1 MEINYLKKNIL
12 DKKYGR
18 RSFLIGTSQ
27 LILVGLLIRQI
38 RQIQLNESE
47 KYKLLAEE
55 NRIDIE
61 ILPPLRGV
69 IFDKD
74 GKILAKNKE
83 NYRIKIFRDKN
94 INLPNVMENLSKL
107 IKIRDERK
115 IEIIKELE
123 KRRSN
128 SSIIIVEN
136 LSWIEFKQVL
146 VNLPSLPGIIPE
158 VDLKRFYTQKDLL
171 AHLLGYVGVIS
182 PKDLKRFSNDD
193 PILQIQDFKIGKVG
207 IEKGLDSYLRGKV
220 GLSKFEVNASGKIV
234 RKLAEEPSSTGKDIH
249 LTIDTNLQKFT
260 MLRIKEYSASAV
272 VIDLSNGGIIS
283 MASNPSY
290 DPNKFIEGISKKDWD
305 MLLQSKNQPLANKA
319 ISGNY
324 PPGSTFKMIVAI
336 AALEE
341 NLINPED
348 LFECNG
354 FYELEE
360 RKFHCWKYSG
370 HGSTNL
376 LKGIEESC
384 DVYFYNLAE
393 RVGID
398 RIVKTAKKFG
408 IGITPNL
415 PLSGI
420 SKGLIPSKSW
430 KKINKNQLWF
440 TGDTLNSGI
449 GQGFMLSTP
458 IQIAIM
464 TARIATGLE
473 IKPSLIK
480 AIDGKPTKYN
490 NYKLLGIKKS
500 TLEIIRQAMFGV
512 VNNKKGT
519 AFNSRLINENKIF
532 AGKTG
537 TSQIRQ
543 ISEEERSK
551 GIIKNEDLPRNQR
564 DHALFTGYAPFT
576 NPKFSVSIVVEHGGG
591 GGKVAAPI
599 ARDILLYA
607 LNGALPSLQE
617 YPAEERNNMNSII
630 KNIKREMLS
639 IL

>member
-12 DKKYGR
+12 DKKFGR

-47 KYKLLAEE
+47 KYRLLAEE

-69 IFDKD
+69 IFDKK
-74 GKILAKNKE
+74 GTILAKNKE
-83 NYRIKIFRDKN
+83 NYRIKILRDKN

-107 IKIRDERK
+107 INISEERK
-115 IEIIKELE
+115 IEIIKKLE
-123 KRRSN
+123 KKRSN
-128 SSIIIVEN
+128 SSIIIAEN

-146 VNLPSLPGIIPE
+146 VNLPSLPGIVPE
-158 VDLKRFYTQKDLL
+158 VDLKRFYTKKELL

-182 PKDLKRFSNDD
+182 RKDLKRISTDD

-207 IEKGLDSYLRGKV
+207 IEKGLDMYLRGQV
-220 GLSKFEVNASGKIV
+220 GLSKFEVNASGKII
-234 RKLAEEPSSTGKDIH
+234 RKLAEEPSSSGKDIH
-249 LTIDTNLQKFT
+249 LTIDSNLQKFS

-272 VIDLSNGGIIS
+272 VIDLSNGGIIC
-283 MASNPSY
+283 MVSNPSY
-290 DPNKFIEGISKKDWD
+290 DPNKFVEGISQEDWD
-305 MLLQSKNQPLANKA
+305 ILLQSKNQPLANKA

-336 AALEE
+336 AALED

-354 FYELEE
+354 FYELEQ

-370 HGSTNL
+370 HASTDL

-393 RVGID
+393 RIGIE
-398 RIVKTAKKFG
+398 RIAKTARKFG

-420 SKGLIPSKSW
+420 SKGLLPSKSW
-430 KKINKNQLWF
+430 KKNTKNQSWF

-449 GQGFMLSTP
+449 GQGYLLSTP

-480 AIDGKPTKYN
+480 AIDGKPVKYDKH
-490 NYKLLGIKKS
+490 KLLDIKKS
-500 TLEIIRQAMFGV
+500 TLDIIRQAMFGV
-512 VNNKKGT
+512 VNNKTGT
-519 AFNSRLINENKIF
+519 AFNSRLINETKIF

-543 ISEEERSK
+543 ISEQERNK
-551 GIIKNEDLPRNQR
+551 GIIKNQDLPRNQR

-599 ARDILLYA
+599 ARDILIYA

-617 YPAEERNNMNSII
+617 YPAEERNKMNSII
-630 KNIKREMLS
+630 NNIKREMIS
-639 IL
+639 I

>member
-12 DKKYGR
+12 DKKFGR

-47 KYKLLAEE
+47 KYRLLAEE

-69 IFDKD
+69 IFDKK
-74 GKILAKNKE
+74 GTILAKNKE
-83 NYRIKIFRDKN
+83 NYRIKILRDKN

-107 IKIRDERK
+107 INISEERK
-115 IEIIKELE
+115 IEIIKKLE
-123 KRRSN
+123 KKRSN
-128 SSIIIVEN
+128 SSIIIAEN

-146 VNLPSLPGIIPE
+146 VNLPSLPGIVPE
-158 VDLKRFYTQKDLL
+158 VDLKRFYTKKELL

-182 PKDLKRFSNDD
+182 PKDLKGFSTDD

-207 IEKGLDSYLRGKV
+207 IEKGLDKYLRGQV
-220 GLSKFEVNASGKIV
+220 GLGKFEVNASGKII
-234 RKLAEEPSSTGKDIH
+234 RKLAEEPSSSGKDIH
-249 LTIDTNLQKFT
+249 LTIDSNLQKFS

-272 VIDLSNGGIIS
+272 VIDLSNGGIIC

-290 DPNKFIEGISKKDWD
+290 DPNKFVEGISQKDWD
-305 MLLQSKNQPLANKA
+305 ILLQSKNQPLANKA

-341 NLINPED
+341 NLINSED

-393 RVGID
+393 RVGIE
-398 RIVKTAKKFG
+398 RIAKTARKFG
-408 IGITPNL
+408 IGIKPNL

-430 KKINKNQLWF
+430 KKSNKNQSWF

-449 GQGFMLSTP
+449 GQGYLLSTP

-480 AIDGKPTKYN
+480 AIDGKPVKYDKH
-490 NYKLLGIKKS
+490 KLLDIKKS
-500 TLEIIRQAMFGV
+500 TLDIIRQAMFGV
-512 VNNKKGT
+512 VNNKTGT
-519 AFNSRLINENKIF
+519 AFNSRLINETKIF

-543 ISEEERSK
+543 ISEQERNK
-551 GIIKNEDLPRNQR
+551 GIIKNQDLPRNQR

-617 YPAEERNNMNSII
+617 YPAEERNKMNSII
-630 KNIKREMLS
+630 NNIKREMIS
-639 IL
+639 I

>member
-12 DKKYGR
+12 DKKFGR

-47 KYKLLAEE
+47 KYRLLAEE

-69 IFDKD
+69 IFDKK
-74 GKILAKNKE
+74 GTILAKNKE
-83 NYRIKIFRDKN
+83 NYRIKILRDKN

-107 IKIRDERK
+107 INISEERK
-115 IEIIKELE
+115 IEIIKKLE
-123 KRRSN
+123 KKRSN
-128 SSIIIVEN
+128 SSIIIAEN

-146 VNLPSLPGIIPE
+146 VNLPSLPGIVPE
-158 VDLKRFYTQKDLL
+158 VDLKRFYTKKELL

-182 PKDLKRFSNDD
+182 RKDLKRISTDD

-207 IEKGLDSYLRGKV
+207 IEKGLDKYLRGQV
-220 GLSKFEVNASGKIV
+220 GLGKFEVNASGKII
-234 RKLAEEPSSTGKDIH
+234 RKLAEEPSSSGKDIH
-249 LTIDTNLQKFT
+249 LTIDSNLQKFS

-272 VIDLSNGGIIS
+272 VIDLSNGGIIC

-290 DPNKFIEGISKKDWD
+290 DPNKFVEGISQKDWD
-305 MLLQSKNQPLANKA
+305 ILLQSKNQPLANKA

-336 AALEE
+336 AALED

-354 FYELEE
+354 FYELEQ

-370 HGSTNL
+370 HGSTGL

-393 RVGID
+393 RIGIE
-398 RIVKTAKKFG
+398 RIAKTARKFG

-430 KKINKNQLWF
+430 KKNNKNQSWF

-449 GQGFMLSTP
+449 GQGYILSTP

-480 AIDGKPTKYN
+480 AIDGKPVKYDKH
-490 NYKLLGIKKS
+490 KLLDIKKS
-500 TLEIIRQAMFGV
+500 TLDIIRQAMFGV
-512 VNNKKGT
+512 VNNKTGT
-519 AFNSRLINENKIF
+519 AFNSRLINETKIF

-543 ISEEERSK
+543 ISEQERNK
-551 GIIKNEDLPRNQR
+551 GIIKNQDLPRNQR

-617 YPAEERNNMNSII
+617 YPAEERNKMNSII
-630 KNIKREMLS
+630 NNIKREMIS
-639 IL
+639 I

>member
-12 DKKYGR
+12 DKKFGR

-47 KYKLLAEE
+47 KYRLLAEE

-69 IFDKD
+69 IFDKK
-74 GKILAKNKE
+74 GTILAKNKE
-83 NYRIKIFRDKN
+83 NYRIKILRDKN

-107 IKIRDERK
+107 INISEERK
-115 IEIIKELE
+115 IEIIKKLE
-123 KRRSN
+123 KKRSN
-128 SSIIIVEN
+128 SSIIIAEN

-146 VNLPSLPGIIPE
+146 VNLPSLPGIVPE
-158 VDLKRFYTQKDLL
+158 VDLKRFYTKKELL

-182 PKDLKRFSNDD
+182 RKDLKRISTDD

-207 IEKGLDSYLRGKV
+207 IEKGLDKYLRGQV
-220 GLSKFEVNASGKIV
+220 GLGKFEVNASGKII
-234 RKLAEEPSSTGKDIH
+234 RKLAEEPSSSGKDIH
-249 LTIDTNLQKFT
+249 LTIDSNLQKFS

-272 VIDLSNGGIIS
+272 VIDLSNGGIIC

-290 DPNKFIEGISKKDWD
+290 DPNKFVEGISQEDWD
-305 MLLQSKNQPLANKA
+305 ILLQSKNQPLANKA

-336 AALEE
+336 AALED

-354 FYELEE
+354 FYELEQ

-370 HGSTNL
+370 HGSTDL

-393 RVGID
+393 RIGIE
-398 RIVKTAKKFG
+398 RIAKTARKFG

-430 KKINKNQLWF
+430 KKNNKNQSWF

-449 GQGFMLSTP
+449 GQGYLLSTP

-480 AIDGKPTKYN
+480 AIDGKPVKYDKH
-490 NYKLLGIKKS
+490 KLLDIKKS
-500 TLEIIRQAMFGV
+500 TLDIIRQAMFGV
-512 VNNKKGT
+512 VNNKTGT
-519 AFNSRLINENKIF
+519 AFNSRLINETKIF

-543 ISEEERSK
+543 ISEQERNK
-551 GIIKNEDLPRNQR
+551 GIIKNQDLPRNQR

-617 YPAEERNNMNSII
+617 YPAEERNKMNSII
-630 KNIKREMLS
+630 NNIKREMIS
-639 IL
+639 I

>member
-12 DKKYGR
+12 DKKFGR

-47 KYKLLAEE
+47 KYRLLAEE

-69 IFDKD
+69 IFDKK
-74 GKILAKNKE
+74 GTILAKNKE
-83 NYRIKIFRDKN
+83 NYRIKILRDKN

-107 IKIRDERK
+107 INISQERK
-115 IEIIKELE
+115 IEIIKKLE
-123 KRRSN
+123 KKRSN
-128 SSIIIVEN
+128 SSIIIAEN
-136 LSWIEFKQVL
+136 LSWIEFKHVL
-146 VNLPSLPGIIPE
+146 VNLPSLPGIVPE
-158 VDLKRFYTQKDLL
+158 VDLKRFYTKKELL

-182 PKDLKRFSNDD
+182 RKDLKRISTDD

-207 IEKGLDSYLRGKV
+207 IEKGLDMYLRGQV
-220 GLSKFEVNASGKIV
+220 GLSKFEVNASGKII
-234 RKLAEEPSSTGKDIH
+234 RKLAEEPSSSGKDIH
-249 LTIDTNLQKFT
+249 LTIDSNLQKFS

-272 VIDLSNGGIIS
+272 VIDLSNGGIIC
-283 MASNPSY
+283 MVSNPSY
-290 DPNKFIEGISKKDWD
+290 DPNKFVEGISQEDWD
-305 MLLQSKNQPLANKA
+305 ILLQSKNQPLANKA

-336 AALEE
+336 AALED

-354 FYELEE
+354 FYELEQ

-370 HGSTNL
+370 HASTDL

-393 RVGID
+393 RIGIE
-398 RIVKTAKKFG
+398 RIAKTARKFG

-420 SKGLIPSKSW
+420 SKGLLPSKSW
-430 KKINKNQLWF
+430 KKNTKNQSWF

-449 GQGFMLSTP
+449 GQGYILSTP

-480 AIDGKPTKYN
+480 AIDGKPVKYDKH
-490 NYKLLGIKKS
+490 KLLDIKKS
-500 TLEIIRQAMFGV
+500 TLDIIRQAMFGV
-512 VNNKKGT
+512 VNNKTGT
-519 AFNSRLINENKIF
+519 AFNSRLINETKIF

-543 ISEEERSK
+543 ISEQERNK
-551 GIIKNEDLPRNQR
+551 GIIKNQDLPRNQR

-617 YPAEERNNMNSII
+617 YPAEERNKMNSII
-630 KNIKREMLS
+630 NNIKREMIS
-639 IL
+639 I

>member
-12 DKKYGR
+12 DKKFGR

-47 KYKLLAEE
+47 KYRLLAEE

-69 IFDKD
+69 IFDKK
-74 GKILAKNKE
+74 GTILAKNKE
-83 NYRIKIFRDKN
+83 NYRIKILRDKN

-107 IKIRDERK
+107 INISEERK
-115 IEIIKELE
+115 IEIIKKLE
-123 KRRSN
+123 KKRSN
-128 SSIIIVEN
+128 SSIIIAEN
-136 LSWIEFKQVL
+136 LSWIEFKHVL
-146 VNLPSLPGIIPE
+146 VNLPSLPGIVPE
-158 VDLKRFYTQKDLL
+158 VDLKRFYTKKELL

-182 PKDLKRFSNDD
+182 PKDLKRFSTDD

-207 IEKGLDSYLRGKV
+207 IEKGLDKYLRGQV
-220 GLSKFEVNASGKIV
+220 GLGKFEVNASGKII
-234 RKLAEEPSSTGKDIH
+234 RKLAEEPSSSGKDIH
-249 LTIDTNLQKFT
+249 LTIDSNLQKFS

-272 VIDLSNGGIIS
+272 VIDLSNGGIIC

-290 DPNKFIEGISKKDWD
+290 DPNKFVEGISQEDWD
-305 MLLQSKNQPLANKA
+305 ILLQSKNQPLANKA

-336 AALEE
+336 AALED

-354 FYELEE
+354 FYELEQ

-370 HGSTNL
+370 HGSTDL

-393 RVGID
+393 RIGIE
-398 RIVKTAKKFG
+398 RIAKTARKFG

-430 KKINKNQLWF
+430 KKNNKNQSWF

-449 GQGFMLSTP
+449 GQGYILSTP

-480 AIDGKPTKYN
+480 AIDGKPVKYDKH
-490 NYKLLGIKKS
+490 KLLDIKKS
-500 TLEIIRQAMFGV
+500 TLDIIRQAMFGV
-512 VNNKKGT
+512 VNNKTGT
-519 AFNSRLINENKIF
+519 AFNSRLINETKIF

-543 ISEEERSK
+543 ISEQERNK
-551 GIIKNEDLPRNQR
+551 GIIKNQDLPRNQR

-617 YPAEERNNMNSII
+617 YPAEERNKMNSII
-630 KNIKREMLS
+630 NNIKREMIS
-639 IL
+639 I

>member
-12 DKKYGR
+12 DKKFGR
-18 RSFLIGTSQ
+18 RSFLIGSSQ
-27 LILVGLLIRQI
+27 LILVGFLIRQI

-47 KYKLLAEE
+47 KYRLLAEE

-69 IFDKD
+69 IFDKK
-74 GKILAKNKE
+74 GTILAKNKE
-83 NYRIKIFRDKN
+83 NYRIKILRDKN

-107 IKIRDERK
+107 INISEERK
-115 IEIIKELE
+115 IEIIKKLE
-123 KRRSN
+123 KKRSN
-128 SSIIIVEN
+128 SSIIIAEN

-146 VNLPSLPGIIPE
+146 VNLPSLPGIVPE
-158 VDLKRFYTQKDLL
+158 VDLKRFYTKKELL

-182 PKDLKRFSNDD
+182 RKDLKRISTDD

-207 IEKGLDSYLRGKV
+207 IEKGLDKYLRGQV
-220 GLSKFEVNASGKIV
+220 GLGKFEVNASGKII
-234 RKLAEEPSSTGKDIH
+234 RKLAEEPSSSGKDIH
-249 LTIDTNLQKFT
+249 LTIDSNLQKFS

-272 VIDLSNGGIIS
+272 VIDLSNGGIIC
-283 MASNPSY
+283 MVSNPSY
-290 DPNKFIEGISKKDWD
+290 DPNKFVEGISQEDWD
-305 MLLQSKNQPLANKA
+305 ILLQSKNQPLANKA

-336 AALEE
+336 AALED

-354 FYELEE
+354 FYELEQ

-370 HGSTNL
+370 HASTDL

-393 RVGID
+393 RIGIE
-398 RIVKTAKKFG
+398 RIAKTARKFG

-420 SKGLIPSKSW
+420 SKGLLPSKSW
-430 KKINKNQLWF
+430 KKNTKNQSWF

-449 GQGFMLSTP
+449 GQGYLLSTP

-473 IKPSLIK
+473 IKPSLLK
-480 AIDGKPTKYN
+480 AIDGKPVKYDKH
-490 NYKLLGIKKS
+490 KLLDIKKS
-500 TLEIIRQAMFGV
+500 TLDIIRQAMFGV
-512 VNNKKGT
+512 VNNKTGT
-519 AFNSRLINENKIF
+519 AFNSRLINETKIF

-543 ISEEERSK
+543 ISEQERKK
-551 GIIKNEDLPRNQR
+551 GIIKNQDLPRNQR

-576 NPKFSVSIVVEHGGG
+576 NPKFSVSIVVEHGGS

-617 YPAEERNNMNSII
+617 YPAEERNKMNSII
-630 KNIKREMLS
+630 NNIKREMIS
-639 IL
+639 I

>member
-12 DKKYGR
+12 DKKFGR

-47 KYKLLAEE
+47 KYRLLAEE

-69 IFDKD
+69 IFDKK
-74 GKILAKNKE
+74 GTILAKNKE
-83 NYRIKIFRDKN
+83 NYRIKILRDKN

-107 IKIRDERK
+107 INISEERK
-115 IEIIKELE
+115 IEIIKKLE
-123 KRRSN
+123 KKRSN
-128 SSIIIVEN
+128 SSIIIAEN

-146 VNLPSLPGIIPE
+146 VNLPSLPGIVPE
-158 VDLKRFYTQKDLL
+158 VDLKRFYTKKELL

-182 PKDLKRFSNDD
+182 RKDLKRISTDD

-207 IEKGLDSYLRGKV
+207 IEKGLDKYLRGQV
-220 GLSKFEVNASGKIV
+220 GLGKFEVNASGKII
-234 RKLAEEPSSTGKDIH
+234 RKLAEEPSSSGKDIH
-249 LTIDTNLQKFT
+249 LTIDSNLQKFS

-272 VIDLSNGGIIS
+272 VIDLSNGGIIC

-290 DPNKFIEGISKKDWD
+290 DPNKFVEGISQEDWD
-305 MLLQSKNQPLANKA
+305 ILLQSKNQPLANKA

-336 AALEE
+336 AALED

-354 FYELEE
+354 FYESEQ
-360 RKFHCWKYSG
+360 RKFHCWKYFG
-370 HGSTNL
+370 HGSTDL

-393 RVGID
+393 RIGIE
-398 RIVKTAKKFG
+398 RIAKTARKFG

-420 SKGLIPSKSW
+420 SKGLLPSKSW
-430 KKINKNQLWF
+430 KKNTQNESWY

-449 GQGFMLSTP
+449 GQGYLLSTP

-473 IKPSLIK
+473 IKPSLLK
-480 AIDGKPTKYN
+480 AIDGKPVKYDKH
-490 NYKLLGIKKS
+490 KLLDIKKS
-500 TLEIIRQAMFGV
+500 TLDIIRQAMFGV
-512 VNNKKGT
+512 VNNKTGT
-519 AFNSRLINENKIF
+519 AFNSRLINETKIF

-543 ISEEERSK
+543 ISEQERNK
-551 GIIKNEDLPRNQR
+551 GIIKNQDLPRNQR

-617 YPAEERNNMNSII
+617 YPAEERNKMNSII
-630 KNIKREMLS
+630 NNIKREMIS
-639 IL
+639 I

>member
-12 DKKYGR
+12 DKKFGR

-47 KYKLLAEE
+47 KYRLLAEE

-69 IFDKD
+69 IFDKK
-74 GKILAKNKE
+74 GTILAKNKE
-83 NYRIKIFRDKN
+83 NYRIKILRDKN

-107 IKIRDERK
+107 INISEERK
-115 IEIIKELE
+115 IEIIKKLE
-123 KRRSN
+123 KKRSN
-128 SSIIIVEN
+128 SSIIIAEN
-136 LSWIEFKQVL
+136 LSWIEFKHVL
-146 VNLPSLPGIIPE
+146 VNLPSLPGIVPE
-158 VDLKRFYTQKDLL
+158 VDLKRFYTKKELL

-182 PKDLKRFSNDD
+182 RKDLKRISTDD

-207 IEKGLDSYLRGKV
+207 IEKGLDKYLRGQV
-220 GLSKFEVNASGKIV
+220 GLGKFEVNASGKII
-234 RKLAEEPSSTGKDIH
+234 RKLAEEPSSSGKDIH
-249 LTIDTNLQKFT
+249 LTIDSNLQKFS

-272 VIDLSNGGIIS
+272 VIDLSNGGIIC

-290 DPNKFIEGISKKDWD
+290 DPNKFVEGISQKDWD
-305 MLLQSKNQPLANKA
+305 ILLQSKNQPLANKA

-336 AALEE
+336 AALED

-354 FYELEE
+354 FYELEQ

-370 HGSTNL
+370 HGSTDL

-393 RVGID
+393 RIGIE
-398 RIVKTAKKFG
+398 RIAKTARKFG

-420 SKGLIPSKSW
+420 SKGLLPSKSW
-430 KKINKNQLWF
+430 KKNTKNQSWF

-449 GQGFMLSTP
+449 GQGYILSTP

-480 AIDGKPTKYN
+480 AIDGKPVKYDKH
-490 NYKLLGIKKS
+490 KLLDIKKS
-500 TLEIIRQAMFGV
+500 TLDIIRQAMFGV
-512 VNNKKGT
+512 VNNKTGT
-519 AFNSRLINENKIF
+519 AFNSRLINETKIF

-543 ISEEERSK
+543 ISEQERNK
-551 GIIKNEDLPRNQR
+551 GIIKNQDLPRNQR

-617 YPAEERNNMNSII
+617 YPAEERNKMNSII
-630 KNIKREMLS
+630 NNIKREMIS
-639 IL
+639 I

>member
-12 DKKYGR
+12 DKKFGR

-47 KYKLLAEE
+47 KYRLLAEE

-69 IFDKD
+69 IFDKK
-74 GKILAKNKE
+74 GTILAKNKE
-83 NYRIKIFRDKN
+83 NYRIKILRDKN

-107 IKIRDERK
+107 INISEERK
-115 IEIIKELE
+115 IEIIKKLE
-123 KRRSN
+123 KKRSN
-128 SSIIIVEN
+128 SSIIIAEN

-146 VNLPSLPGIIPE
+146 VNLPSLPGIVPE
-158 VDLKRFYTQKDLL
+158 VDLKRFYTKKELL

-182 PKDLKRFSNDD
+182 RKDLKRISTDD

-207 IEKGLDSYLRGKV
+207 IEKGLDKYLRGQV
-220 GLSKFEVNASGKIV
+220 GLGKFEVNASGKII
-234 RKLAEEPSSTGKDIH
+234 RKLAEEPSSSGKDIH
-249 LTIDTNLQKFT
+249 LTIDSNLQKFS

-272 VIDLSNGGIIS
+272 VIDLSNGGIIC

-290 DPNKFIEGISKKDWD
+290 DPNKFVEGISQEDWD
-305 MLLQSKNQPLANKA
+305 ILLQSKNQPLANKA

-336 AALEE
+336 AALED

-354 FYELEE
+354 FYELEQ

-370 HGSTNL
+370 HASTDL

-393 RVGID
+393 RIGIE
-398 RIVKTAKKFG
+398 RIAKTARKFG

-420 SKGLIPSKSW
+420 SKGLLPSKSW
-430 KKINKNQLWF
+430 KKNTKNQSWF

-449 GQGFMLSTP
+449 GQGYLLSTP

-480 AIDGKPTKYN
+480 AIDGKPVKYDKH
-490 NYKLLGIKKS
+490 KLLDIKKS
-500 TLEIIRQAMFGV
+500 TLDIIRQAMFGV
-512 VNNKKGT
+512 VNNKTGT
-519 AFNSRLINENKIF
+519 AFNSRLINETKIF

-543 ISEEERSK
+543 ISEQERKK
-551 GIIKNEDLPRNQR
+551 GIIKNQDLPRNQR

-617 YPAEERNNMNSII
+617 YPAEERNKMNSII
-630 KNIKREMLS
+630 NNIKREMIS
-639 IL
+639 I

>member
-12 DKKYGR
+12 DKKFGR

-47 KYKLLAEE
+47 KYRLLAEE

-69 IFDKD
+69 IFDKK
-74 GKILAKNKE
+74 GTILAKNKE
-83 NYRIKIFRDKN
+83 NYRIKILRDKN

-107 IKIRDERK
+107 INISQERK
-115 IEIIKELE
+115 IEIIKKLE
-123 KRRSN
+123 KKRSN
-128 SSIIIVEN
+128 SSIIIAEN
-136 LSWIEFKQVL
+136 LSWIEFKHVL
-146 VNLPSLPGIIPE
+146 VNLPSLPGIVPE
-158 VDLKRFYTQKDLL
+158 VDLKRFYTKKELL

-182 PKDLKRFSNDD
+182 RKDLKRISTDD

-207 IEKGLDSYLRGKV
+207 IEKGLDMYLRGQV
-220 GLSKFEVNASGKIV
+220 GLGKFEVNASGKII
-234 RKLAEEPSSTGKDIH
+234 RKLAEEPSSSGKDIH
-249 LTIDTNLQKFT
+249 LTIDSNLQKFS
-260 MLRIKEYSASAV
+260 MLRIKDYSASAV
-272 VIDLSNGGIIS
+272 VIDLSNGGIIC

-290 DPNKFIEGISKKDWD
+290 DPNKFVEGISQKDWD
-305 MLLQSKNQPLANKA
+305 ILLESKNQPLANKA

-336 AALEE
+336 AALED

-354 FYELEE
+354 FYELEQ

-370 HGSTNL
+370 HGSTSL

-393 RVGID
+393 RVGIE
-398 RIVKTAKKFG
+398 RIAKTARKFG
-408 IGITPNL
+408 LGITPNL

-430 KKINKNQLWF
+430 KKNNKNQSWF

-449 GQGFMLSTP
+449 GQGYILSTP

-480 AIDGKPTKYN
+480 AIDGKPVKYDKH
-490 NYKLLGIKKS
+490 KLLDIKKS
-500 TLEIIRQAMFGV
+500 TLDIIRQAMFGV
-512 VNNKKGT
+512 VNNKTGT
-519 AFNSRLINENKIF
+519 AFNSRLINETKIF

-543 ISEEERSK
+543 ISEQERNK
-551 GIIKNEDLPRNQR
+551 GIIKNQDLPRNQR

-617 YPAEERNNMNSII
+617 YPAEERNKMNSII
-630 KNIKREMLS
+630 NNIKREMIS
-639 IL
+639 I

>member
-12 DKKYGR
+12 DKKFGR

-47 KYKLLAEE
+47 KYRLLAEE

-69 IFDKD
+69 IFDKK
-74 GKILAKNKE
+74 GTILAKNKE
-83 NYRIKIFRDKN
+83 NYRIKILRDKN
-94 INLPNVMENLSKL
+94 TSLPNVMENLSKL
-107 IKIRDERK
+107 INISEERK
-115 IEIIKELE
+115 IEIIKKLE
-123 KRRSN
+123 KKRSN
-128 SSIIIVEN
+128 SSIIIAEN

-146 VNLPSLPGIIPE
+146 VNLPSLPGIVPE
-158 VDLKRFYTQKDLL
+158 VDLKRFYTKKELL

-182 PKDLKRFSNDD
+182 RKDLKRISTDD

-207 IEKGLDSYLRGKV
+207 IEKGLDKYLRGQV
-220 GLSKFEVNASGKIV
+220 GLGKFEVNASGKII
-234 RKLAEEPSSTGKDIH
+234 RKLAEEPSSSGKDIH
-249 LTIDTNLQKFT
+249 LTIDSNLQKFS

-272 VIDLSNGGIIS
+272 VIDLSNGGIIC

-290 DPNKFIEGISKKDWD
+290 DPNKFVEGISQEDWD
-305 MLLQSKNQPLANKA
+305 ILLQSKNQPLANKA

-336 AALEE
+336 AALED
-341 NLINPED
+341 NLIDPED

-354 FYELEE
+354 FYELEQ

-370 HGSTNL
+370 HGSTDL

-393 RVGID
+393 RIGIE
-398 RIVKTAKKFG
+398 RIAKTARKFG

-420 SKGLIPSKSW
+420 SKGLLPSKSW
-430 KKINKNQLWF
+430 KKNTKNQSWF

-449 GQGFMLSTP
+449 GQGYLLSTP

-480 AIDGKPTKYN
+480 AIDGKPVKYDKH
-490 NYKLLGIKKS
+490 KLLDIKKS
-500 TLEIIRQAMFGV
+500 TLDIIRQAMFGV
-512 VNNKKGT
+512 VNNKTGT
-519 AFNSRLINENKIF
+519 AFNSRLINETKIF

-543 ISEEERSK
+543 ISEQERNK
-551 GIIKNEDLPRNQR
+551 GIIKNQDLPRNQR

-617 YPAEERNNMNSII
+617 YPAEERNKMNSII
-630 KNIKREMLS
+630 NNIKREMIS
-639 IL
+639 I

>member
-12 DKKYGR
+12 DKKFGR

-47 KYKLLAEE
+47 KYRLLAEE

-69 IFDKD
+69 IFDKK
-74 GKILAKNKE
+74 GTILAKNKE
-83 NYRIKIFRDKN
+83 NYRIKILRDKN

-107 IKIRDERK
+107 INISEERK
-115 IEIIKELE
+115 IEIIKKLE
-123 KRRSN
+123 KKRSN

-136 LSWIEFKQVL
+136 LSWIEFKHVL
-146 VNLPSLPGIIPE
+146 VNLPSLPGIVPE
-158 VDLKRFYTQKDLL
+158 VDLKRFYTKKELL
-171 AHLLGYVGVIS
+171 AHLIGYVGVIS
-182 PKDLKRFSNDD
+182 RKDLKRISTDD

-207 IEKGLDSYLRGKV
+207 IEKGLDKYLRGQV
-220 GLSKFEVNASGKIV
+220 GLGKFEVNASGKII
-234 RKLAEEPSSTGKDIH
+234 RKLAEEPSSSGKDIH
-249 LTIDTNLQKFT
+249 LTIDSNLQKFS

-272 VIDLSNGGIIS
+272 VIDLSNGGIIC

-290 DPNKFIEGISKKDWD
+290 DPNKFVEGISQEDWD
-305 MLLQSKNQPLANKA
+305 ILLQSKNQPLANKA

-336 AALEE
+336 AALED

-354 FYELEE
+354 FYELEQ

-370 HGSTNL
+370 HGSTDL

-393 RVGID
+393 RIGIE
-398 RIVKTAKKFG
+398 RIAKTARKFG

-420 SKGLIPSKSW
+420 SKGLLPSKSW
-430 KKINKNQLWF
+430 KKNTKNQSWF

-449 GQGFMLSTP
+449 GQGYLLSTP

-473 IKPSLIK
+473 IKPSLLK
-480 AIDGKPTKYN
+480 AIDGKPVKYDKH
-490 NYKLLGIKKS
+490 KLLDIKKS
-500 TLEIIRQAMFGV
+500 TLDIIRQAMFGV
-512 VNNKKGT
+512 VNNKTGT
-519 AFNSRLINENKIF
+519 AFNSRLINETKIF

-543 ISEEERSK
+543 ISEQERNK
-551 GIIKNEDLPRNQR
+551 GIIKNQDLPRNQR

-617 YPAEERNNMNSII
+617 YPAEERNKMNSII
-630 KNIKREMLS
+630 NNIKREMIS
-639 IL
+639 I

>member
-47 KYKLLAEE
+47 KYRLLAEE

-69 IFDKD
+69 IFDKK
-74 GKILAKNKE
+74 GTILAKNKE
-83 NYRIKIFRDKN
+83 NYRIKILRDKN

-107 IKIRDERK
+107 INISEERK
-115 IEIIKELE
+115 IEIIKKLE
-123 KRRSN
+123 KKRSN
-128 SSIIIVEN
+128 SSIIIAEN

-146 VNLPSLPGIIPE
+146 VNLPSLPGIVPE
-158 VDLKRFYTQKDLL
+158 VDLKRFYTKKELL

-182 PKDLKRFSNDD
+182 PKDLKGFSTDD

-207 IEKGLDSYLRGKV
+207 IEKGLDKYLRGQV
-220 GLSKFEVNASGKIV
+220 GLGKFEVNASGKII
-234 RKLAEEPSSTGKDIH
+234 RKLAEEPSSSGKDIH
-249 LTIDTNLQKFT
+249 LTIDSNLQKFS

-272 VIDLSNGGIIS
+272 VIDLSNGGIIC

-290 DPNKFIEGISKKDWD
+290 DPNKFVEGISQKDWD
-305 MLLQSKNQPLANKA
+305 ILIQSKNQPLANKA

-336 AALEE
+336 AALED

-354 FYELEE
+354 FYELEQ

-370 HGSTNL
+370 HGSTSL

-393 RVGID
+393 RIGIE
-398 RIVKTAKKFG
+398 RIVKTARKFG

-420 SKGLIPSKSW
+420 SKGLLPSKSW
-430 KKINKNQLWF
+430 KKNTKNQSWF

-449 GQGFMLSTP
+449 GQGYILSTP

-473 IKPSLIK
+473 IKPSLLK
-480 AIDGKPTKYN
+480 AIDGKPVKYDKH
-490 NYKLLGIKKS
+490 KLLDIKKS
-500 TLEIIRQAMFGV
+500 TLDIIRQAMFGV
-512 VNNKKGT
+512 VNNKTGT
-519 AFNSRLINENKIF
+519 AFNSRLINETKIF

-543 ISEEERSK
+543 ISEQERNK
-551 GIIKNEDLPRNQR
+551 GIIKNQDLPRNQR

-617 YPAEERNNMNSII
+617 YPAEERNKMNSII
-630 KNIKREMLS
+630 NNIKREMIS
-639 IL
+639 I

>member
-1 MEINYLKKNIL
+1 M
-12 DKKYGR
+12 
-18 RSFLIGTSQ
+18 
-27 LILVGLLIRQI
+27 
-38 RQIQLNESE
+38 
-47 KYKLLAEE
+47 
-55 NRIDIE
+55 
-61 ILPPLRGV
+61 
-69 IFDKD
+69 
-74 GKILAKNKE
+74 
-83 NYRIKIFRDKN
+83 
-94 INLPNVMENLSKL
+94 
-107 IKIRDERK
+107 
-115 IEIIKELE
+115 
-123 KRRSN
+123 
-128 SSIIIVEN
+128 
-136 LSWIEFKQVL
+136 
-146 VNLPSLPGIIPE
+146 
-158 VDLKRFYTQKDLL
+158 
-171 AHLLGYVGVIS
+171 
-182 PKDLKRFSNDD
+182 
-193 PILQIQDFKIGKVG
+193 QIQDFKIGKVG
-207 IEKGLDSYLRGKV
+207 IEKGLDKYLRGQV
-220 GLSKFEVNASGKIV
+220 GLGKFEVNASGKII
-234 RKLAEEPSSTGKDIH
+234 RKLAEEPSSSGKDIH
-249 LTIDTNLQKFT
+249 LTIDSNLQKFS

-272 VIDLSNGGIIS
+272 VIDLSNGGIIC

-290 DPNKFIEGISKKDWD
+290 DPNKFVEGISQKDWD
-305 MLLQSKNQPLANKA
+305 ILLQSKNQPLANKA

-336 AALEE
+336 AALED

-354 FYELEE
+354 FYELEQ

-393 RVGID
+393 RIGIE
-398 RIVKTAKKFG
+398 RIAKTARKFG

-430 KKINKNQLWF
+430 KKNNKNQSWF

-449 GQGFMLSTP
+449 GQGYILSTP

-480 AIDGKPTKYN
+480 AIDGKPVKYDKH
-490 NYKLLGIKKS
+490 KLLDIKKS
-500 TLEIIRQAMFGV
+500 TLDIIRQAMFGV
-512 VNNKKGT
+512 VNNKTGT
-519 AFNSRLINENKIF
+519 AFNSRLINETKIF

-543 ISEEERSK
+543 ISEQERNK
-551 GIIKNEDLPRNQR
+551 GIIKNQDLPRNQR

-617 YPAEERNNMNSII
+617 YPAEERNKMNSII
-630 KNIKREMLS
+630 NNIKREMIS
-639 IL
+639 I

>member
-1 MEINYLKKNIL
+1 MEINYLKKNVL
-12 DKKYGR
+12 DKKFGR

-47 KYKLLAEE
+47 KYRLLAEE

-69 IFDKD
+69 IFDNK
-74 GKILAKNKE
+74 GTILAKNKE
-83 NYRIKIFRDKN
+83 NYRIKILRDKN

-107 IKIRDERK
+107 INISEERK
-115 IEIIKELE
+115 IEIIKKLE
-123 KRRSN
+123 KKRSN
-128 SSIIIVEN
+128 SSIIIAEN

-146 VNLPSLPGIIPE
+146 VNLPSLPGIVPE
-158 VDLKRFYTQKDLL
+158 VDLKRFYTKKELL

-182 PKDLKRFSNDD
+182 RKDLKRISTDD

-207 IEKGLDSYLRGKV
+207 IEKGLDKYLRGQV
-220 GLSKFEVNASGKIV
+220 GLGKFEVNASGKII
-234 RKLAEEPSSTGKDIH
+234 RKLAEEPSSSGKDIH
-249 LTIDTNLQKFT
+249 LTIDSNLQKFS

-272 VIDLSNGGIIS
+272 VIDLSNGGIIC

-290 DPNKFIEGISKKDWD
+290 DPNKFVEGISQEDWD
-305 MLLQSKNQPLANKA
+305 ILLQSKNQPLANKA

-336 AALEE
+336 AALED

-354 FYELEE
+354 FYELEQ

-370 HGSTNL
+370 HGSTDL

-393 RVGID
+393 RIGIE
-398 RIVKTAKKFG
+398 RIAKTARKFG

-430 KKINKNQLWF
+430 KKNNKNQSWF

-449 GQGFMLSTP
+449 GQGYILSTP

-480 AIDGKPTKYN
+480 AIDGKPVKYDKH
-490 NYKLLGIKKS
+490 KLLDIKKS
-500 TLEIIRQAMFGV
+500 TLDIIRQAMFGV
-512 VNNKKGT
+512 VNNKTGT
-519 AFNSRLINENKIF
+519 AFNSRLINETKIF

-543 ISEEERSK
+543 ISEQERSK
-551 GIIKNEDLPRNQR
+551 GIIKNQDLPRNQR

-617 YPAEERNNMNSII
+617 YPAEERNKMNSII
-630 KNIKREMLS
+630 NNIKREMIS
-639 IL
+639 I

>member
-551 GIIKNEDLPRNQR
+551 GIIKNEDLPINQR

>member
-12 DKKYGR
+12 DKKFGR

-47 KYKLLAEE
+47 KYRLLAEE

-69 IFDKD
+69 IFDKK
-74 GKILAKNKE
+74 GTILAKNKE
-83 NYRIKIFRDKN
+83 NYRIKILRDKN

-107 IKIRDERK
+107 INISEERK
-115 IEIIKELE
+115 IEIIKKLE
-123 KRRSN
+123 KKRPN
-128 SSIIIVEN
+128 SSVILVEN
-136 LSWIEFKQVL
+136 LSWIEFKHVL
-146 VNLPSLPGIIPE
+146 VNLPSLPGIVPE
-158 VDLKRFYTQKDLL
+158 VDLKRFYTKKELL

-182 PKDLKRFSNDD
+182 RKDLKRISTDD

-207 IEKGLDSYLRGKV
+207 IEKGLDKYLRGQV
-220 GLSKFEVNASGKIV
+220 GLGKFEVNASGKII
-234 RKLAEEPSSTGKDIH
+234 RKLAEEPSSSGKDIH
-249 LTIDTNLQKFT
+249 LTIDSNLQKFS

-272 VIDLSNGGIIS
+272 VIDLSNGGIMC

-290 DPNKFIEGISKKDWD
+290 DPNKFVEGISQKDWD
-305 MLLQSKNQPLANKA
+305 ILLQSKNQPLANKA

-336 AALEE
+336 AALED

-354 FYELEE
+354 FYELEQ

-370 HGSTNL
+370 HGSTDL

-393 RVGID
+393 RIGIE
-398 RIVKTAKKFG
+398 RIAKTARKFG

-420 SKGLIPSKSW
+420 SKGLLPSKSW
-430 KKINKNQLWF
+430 KKNTKNQSWF

-449 GQGFMLSTP
+449 GQGYLLSTP

-473 IKPSLIK
+473 IKPSLLK
-480 AIDGKPTKYN
+480 AIDGKPVKYDKH
-490 NYKLLGIKKS
+490 KLLDIKKS
-500 TLEIIRQAMFGV
+500 TLDIIRQAMFGV
-512 VNNKKGT
+512 VNNKTGT
-519 AFNSRLINENKIF
+519 AFNSRLINETKTF

-543 ISEEERSK
+543 ISEQERNK
-551 GIIKNEDLPRNQR
+551 GIIKNQDLPRNQR

-617 YPAEERNNMNSII
+617 YPAEERNKMNSII
-630 KNIKREMLS
+630 NNIKREMIS
-639 IL
+639 I

>member
-12 DKKYGR
+12 DKKFGR

-47 KYKLLAEE
+47 KYRLLAEE

-69 IFDKD
+69 IFDKK
-74 GKILAKNKE
+74 GTILAKNKE
-83 NYRIKIFRDKN
+83 NYRIKILRDKN

-107 IKIRDERK
+107 INISEERK
-115 IEIIKELE
+115 IEIIKKLE
-123 KRRSN
+123 KKRSN
-128 SSIIIVEN
+128 SSIIIAEN

-146 VNLPSLPGIIPE
+146 VNLPSLPGIVPE
-158 VDLKRFYTQKDLL
+158 VDLKRFYTKKELL

-182 PKDLKRFSNDD
+182 RKDLKRISTDD

-207 IEKGLDSYLRGKV
+207 IEKGLDMYLRGQV
-220 GLSKFEVNASGKIV
+220 GLGKFEVNASGKII
-234 RKLAEEPSSTGKDIH
+234 RKLAEEPSSSGKDIH
-249 LTIDTNLQKFT
+249 LTIDSNLQKFS

-272 VIDLSNGGIIS
+272 VIDLSNGGIIC

-290 DPNKFIEGISKKDWD
+290 DPNKFVEGISQKDWD
-305 MLLQSKNQPLANKA
+305 ILLQSKNQPLANKA

-336 AALEE
+336 AALED

-354 FYELEE
+354 FYELEQ

-370 HGSTNL
+370 HGSTDL

-393 RVGID
+393 RIGIE
-398 RIVKTAKKFG
+398 RIAKTARKFG

-420 SKGLIPSKSW
+420 SKGLLPSKSW
-430 KKINKNQLWF
+430 KKNTKNESWY

-449 GQGFMLSTP
+449 GQGYLLSTP

-480 AIDGKPTKYN
+480 AIDGKPVKYDKH
-490 NYKLLGIKKS
+490 KLLDIKKS
-500 TLEIIRQAMFGV
+500 TLDIIRQAMFGV
-512 VNNKKGT
+512 VNNKTGT
-519 AFNSRLINENKIF
+519 AFNSRLINETKIF

-543 ISEEERSK
+543 ISEQERNK
-551 GIIKNEDLPRNQR
+551 GIIKNQDLPRNQR

-599 ARDILLYA
+599 ARDILIYA

-617 YPAEERNNMNSII
+617 YPAEERNKMNSII
-630 KNIKREMLS
+630 NNIKREMIS
-639 IL
+639 I

>member
-27 LILVGLLIRQI
+27 LILVGLLIRNI
-38 RQIQLNESE
+38 RQIQLNEFE
-47 KYKLLAEE
+47 KYRLLAEE

-69 IFDKD
+69 IFDKR
-74 GKILAKNKE
+74 GTILAKNKE
-83 NYRIKIFRDKN
+83 NYRIKILRDKN

-107 IKIRDERK
+107 INISEERK
-115 IEIIKELE
+115 IEIIKKLE
-123 KRRSN
+123 KKRSN

-136 LSWIEFKQVL
+136 LSWIEFKHVL
-146 VNLPSLPGIIPE
+146 VNLPSLPGIVPE
-158 VDLKRFYTQKDLL
+158 VDLKRFYTKKELL
-171 AHLLGYVGVIS
+171 AHLLGYVGLIS
-182 PKDLKRFSNDD
+182 PKDLKGFSTDD

-207 IEKGLDSYLRGKV
+207 IEKGLDKYLRGQV
-220 GLSKFEVNASGKIV
+220 GLGKFEVNASGKII
-234 RKLAEEPSSTGKDIH
+234 RKLAEEPSSSGKDIH
-249 LTIDTNLQKFT
+249 LTIDSNLQKFS
-260 MLRIKEYSASAV
+260 MIRIKEYSASAV
-272 VIDLSNGGIIS
+272 VIDLSNGGIIC

-290 DPNKFIEGISKKDWD
+290 DPNKFVEGISQKDWD
-305 MLLQSKNQPLANKA
+305 ILLQSKNQPLANKA

-336 AALEE
+336 AALED

-354 FYELEE
+354 FYELEQ

-370 HGSTNL
+370 HGSTDL

-393 RVGID
+393 RIGIK
-398 RIVKTAKKFG
+398 RIAKIARKFG

-415 PLSGI
+415 PLSGV

-430 KKINKNQLWF
+430 KKNNKNQSWF

-449 GQGFMLSTP
+449 GQGYILSTP

-480 AIDGKPTKYN
+480 AIDGKPV
-490 NYKLLGIKKS
+490 NYDKHKLLGIKKS
-500 TLEIIRQAMFGV
+500 TLDIIRQAMFGV
-512 VNNKKGT
+512 VNNKTGT
-519 AFNSRLINENKIF
+519 AFNSRLIDETKIF

-543 ISEEERSK
+543 ISEQERSK

-617 YPAEERNNMNSII
+617 YPAEERDKMNSII
-630 KNIKREMLS
+630 NNIKREMIS
-639 IL
+639 IQ

>member
-1 MEINYLKKNIL
+1 M
-12 DKKYGR
+12 
-18 RSFLIGTSQ
+18 
-27 LILVGLLIRQI
+27 
-38 RQIQLNESE
+38 
-47 KYKLLAEE
+47 
-55 NRIDIE
+55 
-61 ILPPLRGV
+61 
-69 IFDKD
+69 
-74 GKILAKNKE
+74 
-83 NYRIKIFRDKN
+83 
-94 INLPNVMENLSKL
+94 
-107 IKIRDERK
+107 
-115 IEIIKELE
+115 
-123 KRRSN
+123 
-128 SSIIIVEN
+128 
-136 LSWIEFKQVL
+136 
-146 VNLPSLPGIIPE
+146 
-158 VDLKRFYTQKDLL
+158 
-171 AHLLGYVGVIS
+171 
-182 PKDLKRFSNDD
+182 
-193 PILQIQDFKIGKVG
+193 QIQDFKIGKVG
-207 IEKGLDSYLRGKV
+207 IEKGLDKYLRGQV
-220 GLSKFEVNASGKIV
+220 GLGKFEVNASGKII
-234 RKLAEEPSSTGKDIH
+234 RKLAEEPSSSGKDIH
-249 LTIDTNLQKFT
+249 LTIDSNLQKFS

-272 VIDLSNGGIIS
+272 VIDLSNGGIIC

-290 DPNKFIEGISKKDWD
+290 DPNKFVEGISQEDWD
-305 MLLQSKNQPLANKA
+305 ILLQSKNQPLANKA

-336 AALEE
+336 AALED

-354 FYELEE
+354 FYELEQ

-370 HGSTNL
+370 HGSTDL

-393 RVGID
+393 RIGIE
-398 RIVKTAKKFG
+398 RIAKTARKFG

-420 SKGLIPSKSW
+420 SKGLLPSKSW
-430 KKINKNQLWF
+430 KKNTKNQSWF

-449 GQGFMLSTP
+449 GQGYILSTP

-480 AIDGKPTKYN
+480 AIDGKPVKYDKH
-490 NYKLLGIKKS
+490 KLLDIKKS
-500 TLEIIRQAMFGV
+500 TLDIIRQAMFGV
-512 VNNKKGT
+512 VNNKTGT
-519 AFNSRLINENKIF
+519 AFNSRLINETKIF

-543 ISEEERSK
+543 ISEQERNK
-551 GIIKNEDLPRNQR
+551 GIIKNQDLPRNQR

-617 YPAEERNNMNSII
+617 YPAEERNKMNSII
-630 KNIKREMLS
+630 NNIKREMIS
-639 IL
+639 I

>member
-18 RSFLIGTSQ
+18 SSFLIGTSQ

-47 KYKLLAEE
+47 KYRLLAEE

-69 IFDKD
+69 IFDNK
-74 GKILAKNKE
+74 GTILAKNKE
-83 NYRIKIFRDKN
+83 NYRIKILRDKN
-94 INLPNVMENLSKL
+94 INLPNVIENLSKL
-107 IKIRDERK
+107 INISEERK
-115 IEIIKELE
+115 IEIIKKLE
-123 KRRSN
+123 KKRSN
-128 SSIIIVEN
+128 SSIIIAEN

-146 VNLPSLPGIIPE
+146 VNLPSLPGIVPE
-158 VDLKRFYTQKDLL
+158 VDLKRFYTKKELL

-182 PKDLKRFSNDD
+182 RKDLKRISTDD

-207 IEKGLDSYLRGKV
+207 IEKGLDKYLRGQV
-220 GLSKFEVNASGKIV
+220 GLGKFEVNASGKII
-234 RKLAEEPSSTGKDIH
+234 RKLAEEPSSSGKDIH
-249 LTIDTNLQKFT
+249 LTIDSNLQKFS

-272 VIDLSNGGIIS
+272 VIDLSNGGIIC

-290 DPNKFIEGISKKDWD
+290 DPNKFVEGISQKDWD
-305 MLLQSKNQPLANKA
+305 ILLQSKNQPLANKA

-336 AALEE
+336 AALED

-354 FYELEE
+354 FYELEQ

-370 HGSTNL
+370 HGSTDL

-393 RVGID
+393 RIGIE
-398 RIVKTAKKFG
+398 RIAKTARKFG

-420 SKGLIPSKSW
+420 SKGLLPSKSW
-430 KKINKNQLWF
+430 KKNTKNQSWF

-449 GQGFMLSTP
+449 GQGYLLSTP

-473 IKPSLIK
+473 IKPSLLK
-480 AIDGKPTKYN
+480 AIDGKPVKYDKH
-490 NYKLLGIKKS
+490 KLLDIKKS
-500 TLEIIRQAMFGV
+500 TLDIIRQAMFGV
-512 VNNKKGT
+512 VNNKTGT
-519 AFNSRLINENKIF
+519 AFNSRLINETKIF

-543 ISEEERSK
+543 ISEQERNK
-551 GIIKNEDLPRNQR
+551 GIIKNQDLPRNQR

-617 YPAEERNNMNSII
+617 YPAEERNKMNSII
-630 KNIKREMLS
+630 NNIKREMIS
-639 IL
+639 I

>member
-1 MEINYLKKNIL
+1 M
-12 DKKYGR
+12 
-18 RSFLIGTSQ
+18 
-27 LILVGLLIRQI
+27 
-38 RQIQLNESE
+38 
-47 KYKLLAEE
+47 
-55 NRIDIE
+55 
-61 ILPPLRGV
+61 RGV
-69 IFDKD
+69 IFDKK
-74 GKILAKNKE
+74 GTILAKNKE
-83 NYRIKIFRDKN
+83 NYRIKILRDKN

-107 IKIRDERK
+107 INISEERK
-115 IEIIKELE
+115 IEIIKKLE
-123 KRRSN
+123 KKRSN
-128 SSIIIVEN
+128 SSIIIAEN

-146 VNLPSLPGIIPE
+146 VNLPSLPGIVPE
-158 VDLKRFYTQKDLL
+158 VDLKRFYTKKELL

-182 PKDLKRFSNDD
+182 RKDLKRISTDD

-207 IEKGLDSYLRGKV
+207 IEKGLDKYLRGQV
-220 GLSKFEVNASGKIV
+220 GLGKFEVNASGKII
-234 RKLAEEPSSTGKDIH
+234 RKLAEEPSSSGKDIH
-249 LTIDTNLQKFT
+249 LTIDSNLQKFS

-272 VIDLSNGGIIS
+272 VIDLSNGGIIC

-290 DPNKFIEGISKKDWD
+290 DPNKFVEGISQEDWD
-305 MLLQSKNQPLANKA
+305 ILLQSKNQPLANKA

-336 AALEE
+336 AALED

-354 FYELEE
+354 FYELEQ

-370 HGSTNL
+370 HASTDL

-393 RVGID
+393 RIGIE
-398 RIVKTAKKFG
+398 RIAKTARKFG

-430 KKINKNQLWF
+430 KKNNKNQSWF

-449 GQGFMLSTP
+449 GQGYILSTP

-480 AIDGKPTKYN
+480 AIDGKPVKYDKH
-490 NYKLLGIKKS
+490 KLLDIKKS
-500 TLEIIRQAMFGV
+500 TLDIIRQAMFGV
-512 VNNKKGT
+512 VNNKTGT
-519 AFNSRLINENKIF
+519 AFNSRLINETKIF

-543 ISEEERSK
+543 ISEKERNK
-551 GIIKNEDLPRNQR
+551 GIIKNQDLPRNQR

-576 NPKFSVSIVVEHGGG
+576 NPKFSVSIVVEHGGS

-617 YPAEERNNMNSII
+617 YPAEERNKMNSII
-630 KNIKREMLS
+630 NNIKREMIS
-639 IL
+639 I

>member
-12 DKKYGR
+12 DKKFGR

-47 KYKLLAEE
+47 KYRLLAEE

-69 IFDKD
+69 IFDKK
-74 GKILAKNKE
+74 GTILAKNKE
-83 NYRIKIFRDKN
+83 NYRLKILRDKN

-107 IKIRDERK
+107 INISEERK
-115 IEIIKELE
+115 IEIIKKLE
-123 KRRSN
+123 KKRSN
-128 SSIIIVEN
+128 SSIIIAEN

-146 VNLPSLPGIIPE
+146 VNLPSLPGIVPE
-158 VDLKRFYTQKDLL
+158 VDLKRFYTKKELL
-171 AHLLGYVGVIS
+171 AHLIGYVGVIS
-182 PKDLKRFSNDD
+182 RKDLKRITTDD

-207 IEKGLDSYLRGKV
+207 IEKGLDKYLRGQV
-220 GLSKFEVNASGKIV
+220 GLGKFEVNASGKII
-234 RKLAEEPSSTGKDIH
+234 RKLAEEPSSSGKDIH
-249 LTIDTNLQKFT
+249 LTIDSNLQKFS

-272 VIDLSNGGIIS
+272 VIDLSNGGIIC

-290 DPNKFIEGISKKDWD
+290 DPNKFVEGISQEDWD
-305 MLLQSKNQPLANKA
+305 ILLQSKNQPLANKA

-336 AALEE
+336 AALED

-354 FYELEE
+354 FYELEQ

-370 HGSTNL
+370 HGSTDL

-393 RVGID
+393 RIGIE
-398 RIVKTAKKFG
+398 RIAKTARKFG

-420 SKGLIPSKSW
+420 SKGLLPSKSW
-430 KKINKNQLWF
+430 KKNTKNQSWF

-449 GQGFMLSTP
+449 GQGYLLSTP

-473 IKPSLIK
+473 IKPSLLK
-480 AIDGKPTKYN
+480 AIDGKPVKYDKH
-490 NYKLLGIKKS
+490 KLLDIKKS
-500 TLEIIRQAMFGV
+500 TLDIIRQAMFGV
-512 VNNKKGT
+512 VNNKTGT
-519 AFNSRLINENKIF
+519 AFNSRLINETKIF

-543 ISEEERSK
+543 ISEQERNK
-551 GIIKNEDLPRNQR
+551 GIIKNQDLPRNQR

-576 NPKFSVSIVVEHGGG
+576 NPKISVSIVVEHGGG

-617 YPAEERNNMNSII
+617 YPAEERNKMNSII
-630 KNIKREMLS
+630 NNIKREMIS
-639 IL
+639 I

>member
-47 KYKLLAEE
+47 KYRLLAEE

-69 IFDKD
+69 IFDKK
-74 GKILAKNKE
+74 GTILAKNKE
-83 NYRIKIFRDKN
+83 NYRIKILRDKN
-94 INLPNVMENLSKL
+94 INLPNVIENLSKL
-107 IKIRDERK
+107 INISEERK
-115 IEIIKELE
+115 IEIIKKLE
-123 KRRSN
+123 KKRSN
-128 SSIIIVEN
+128 SSIIIAEN

-146 VNLPSLPGIIPE
+146 VNLPSLPGIVPE
-158 VDLKRFYTQKDLL
+158 VDLKRFYTKKELL

-182 PKDLKRFSNDD
+182 RKDLKRISTDD

-207 IEKGLDSYLRGKV
+207 IEKGLDKYLRGQV
-220 GLSKFEVNASGKIV
+220 GLGKFEVNASGKII
-234 RKLAEEPSSTGKDIH
+234 RKLAEEPSSSGKDIH
-249 LTIDTNLQKFT
+249 LTIDSNLQKFS

-272 VIDLSNGGIIS
+272 VIDLSNGGIIC

-290 DPNKFIEGISKKDWD
+290 DPNKFVEGISQKDWD
-305 MLLQSKNQPLANKA
+305 ILLQSKNQPLANKA

-336 AALEE
+336 AALED

-354 FYELEE
+354 FYELEQ

-370 HGSTNL
+370 HGSTSL

-393 RVGID
+393 RIGIE
-398 RIVKTAKKFG
+398 RIAKTAKKFG

-430 KKINKNQLWF
+430 KKNNKNQSWF

-449 GQGFMLSTP
+449 GQGYILSTP

-480 AIDGKPTKYN
+480 AIDGKPIKYDKH
-490 NYKLLGIKKS
+490 KLLDIKKS
-500 TLEIIRQAMFGV
+500 TLDIIRQAMFGV
-512 VNNKKGT
+512 VNNKTGT
-519 AFNSRLINENKIF
+519 AFNSRLINKTKIF

-543 ISEEERSK
+543 ISEEERKK
-551 GIIKNEDLPRNQR
+551 GIIKNQDLPRNQR

-576 NPKFSVSIVVEHGGG
+576 NPRFSVSIVVEHGGG

-617 YPAEERNNMNSII
+617 YPAEERNKMNSII
-630 KNIKREMLS
+630 NNIKREMIS
-639 IL
+639 I

>member
-12 DKKYGR
+12 DKKFGR

-47 KYKLLAEE
+47 KYRLLAEE

-69 IFDKD
+69 IFDKK
-74 GKILAKNKE
+74 GTILAKNKE
-83 NYRIKIFRDKN
+83 NYRIKILRDKN

-107 IKIRDERK
+107 INISEERK
-115 IEIIKELE
+115 IEIIKKLE
-123 KRRSN
+123 KKRSN
-128 SSIIIVEN
+128 SSIIIAEN

-146 VNLPSLPGIIPE
+146 VNLPSLPGIVPE
-158 VDLKRFYTQKDLL
+158 VDLKRFYTKKELL

-182 PKDLKRFSNDD
+182 RKDLKRISTDD

-207 IEKGLDSYLRGKV
+207 IEKGLDKYLRGQV
-220 GLSKFEVNASGKIV
+220 GLGKFEVNASGKII
-234 RKLAEEPSSTGKDIH
+234 RKLAEEPSSSGKDIH
-249 LTIDTNLQKFT
+249 LTIDSNLQKFS

-272 VIDLSNGGIIS
+272 VIDLSNGGIIC

-290 DPNKFIEGISKKDWD
+290 DPNKFVEGISQKDWD
-305 MLLQSKNQPLANKA
+305 ILLQSKNQPLANKA

-336 AALEE
+336 AALED

-354 FYELEE
+354 FYELEQ

-370 HGSTNL
+370 HGSTDL

-393 RVGID
+393 RIGIE
-398 RIVKTAKKFG
+398 RIAKTARKFG

-420 SKGLIPSKSW
+420 SKGLLPSKSW
-430 KKINKNQLWF
+430 KKNNKNQSWF

-449 GQGFMLSTP
+449 GQGYILSTP

-480 AIDGKPTKYN
+480 AIDGKPVKYDKH
-490 NYKLLGIKKS
+490 KLLDIKKS
-500 TLEIIRQAMFGV
+500 TLDIIRQAMFGV
-512 VNNKKGT
+512 VNNKTGT
-519 AFNSRLINENKIF
+519 AFNSRLINETKIF

-543 ISEEERSK
+543 ISEQERNK
-551 GIIKNEDLPRNQR
+551 GIIKNQDLPRNQR

-617 YPAEERNNMNSII
+617 YPAEERNKMNSII
-630 KNIKREMLS
+630 NNIKREMIS
-639 IL
+639 I

>member
-12 DKKYGR
+12 DKKFGR

-47 KYKLLAEE
+47 KYRLLAEE

-69 IFDKD
+69 IFDKK
-74 GKILAKNKE
+74 GTILAKNKE
-83 NYRIKIFRDKN
+83 NYRIKILRDKN

-107 IKIRDERK
+107 INISQERK
-115 IEIIKELE
+115 IEIIKKLE
-123 KRRSN
+123 KKRSN
-128 SSIIIVEN
+128 SSIIIAEN
-136 LSWIEFKQVL
+136 LSWIEFKHVL
-146 VNLPSLPGIIPE
+146 VNLPSLPGIVPE
-158 VDLKRFYTQKDLL
+158 VDLKRFYTKKELL

-182 PKDLKRFSNDD
+182 RKDLKRISTDD

-207 IEKGLDSYLRGKV
+207 IEKGLDMYLRGQV
-220 GLSKFEVNASGKIV
+220 GLGKFEVNASGKII
-234 RKLAEEPSSTGKDIH
+234 RKLAEEPSSSGKDIH
-249 LTIDTNLQKFT
+249 LTIDSNLQKFS
-260 MLRIKEYSASAV
+260 MLRIKDYSASAV
-272 VIDLSNGGIIS
+272 VIDLSNGGIIC

-290 DPNKFIEGISKKDWD
+290 DPNKFVEGISQEDWD
-305 MLLQSKNQPLANKA
+305 ILLQSKNQPLANKA

-336 AALEE
+336 AALED

-354 FYELEE
+354 FYELEQ

-370 HGSTNL
+370 HGSTSL

-393 RVGID
+393 RVGIE
-398 RIVKTAKKFG
+398 RIAKTARKFG
-408 IGITPNL
+408 LGITPNL

-430 KKINKNQLWF
+430 KKNNKNQSWF

-449 GQGFMLSTP
+449 GQGYILSTP

-480 AIDGKPTKYN
+480 AIDGKPVKYDKH
-490 NYKLLGIKKS
+490 KLLDIKKS
-500 TLEIIRQAMFGV
+500 TLDIIRQAMFGV
-512 VNNKKGT
+512 VNNKTGT
-519 AFNSRLINENKIF
+519 AFNSRLINETKIF

-543 ISEEERSK
+543 ISEQERNK
-551 GIIKNEDLPRNQR
+551 GIIKNQDLPRNQR

-599 ARDILLYA
+599 ARDILIYA

-617 YPAEERNNMNSII
+617 YPAEERNKMNSII
-630 KNIKREMLS
+630 NNIKREMIS
-639 IL
+639 I

>member
-12 DKKYGR
+12 DKKFGR

-47 KYKLLAEE
+47 KYRLLAEE

-69 IFDKD
+69 IFDKK
-74 GKILAKNKE
+74 GTILAKNKE
-83 NYRIKIFRDKN
+83 NYRIKILRDKN

-107 IKIRDERK
+107 INISEERK
-115 IEIIKELE
+115 IEIIKKLE
-123 KRRSN
+123 KKRSN
-128 SSIIIVEN
+128 SSIIIAEN
-136 LSWIEFKQVL
+136 LSWIEFKHVL
-146 VNLPSLPGIIPE
+146 VNLPSLPGIVPE
-158 VDLKRFYTQKDLL
+158 VDLKRFYTKKELL
-171 AHLLGYVGVIS
+171 AHILGYVGVIS
-182 PKDLKRFSNDD
+182 RKDLKRISTDD

-207 IEKGLDSYLRGKV
+207 IEKGLDKYLRGQV
-220 GLSKFEVNASGKIV
+220 GLGKFEVNASGKII
-234 RKLAEEPSSTGKDIH
+234 RKLAEEPSSSGKDIH
-249 LTIDTNLQKFT
+249 LTIDSNLQKFS

-272 VIDLSNGGIIS
+272 VIDLSNGGIIC

-290 DPNKFIEGISKKDWD
+290 DPNKFVEGISQKDWD
-305 MLLQSKNQPLANKA
+305 ILLQSKNQPLANKA

-336 AALEE
+336 AALED
-341 NLINPED
+341 NLMNPED

-354 FYELEE
+354 FYELEQ

-370 HGSTNL
+370 HGRTDL

-393 RVGID
+393 RIGIE
-398 RIVKTAKKFG
+398 RIAKTARKFG

-420 SKGLIPSKSW
+420 SKGLLPSKSW
-430 KKINKNQLWF
+430 KKNTKNESWY

-449 GQGFMLSTP
+449 GQGYLLSTP

-480 AIDGKPTKYN
+480 AIDGKPVKYDKH
-490 NYKLLGIKKS
+490 KLLDIKKS
-500 TLEIIRQAMFGV
+500 TLDIIRQAMFGV
-512 VNNKKGT
+512 VNNKTGT
-519 AFNSRLINENKIF
+519 AFNSRLINETKIF

-543 ISEEERSK
+543 ISEQERNK
-551 GIIKNEDLPRNQR
+551 GIIKNQDLPRNQR

-576 NPKFSVSIVVEHGGG
+576 NPKFSVSIVVEHGGS

-617 YPAEERNNMNSII
+617 YPAEERNKMNSII
-630 KNIKREMLS
+630 NNIKREMIS
-639 IL
+639 I

>member
-12 DKKYGR
+12 DKKFGR

-47 KYKLLAEE
+47 KYRLLAEE

-69 IFDKD
+69 IFDKK
-74 GKILAKNKE
+74 GTILAKNKE
-83 NYRIKIFRDKN
+83 NYRIKILRDKN

-107 IKIRDERK
+107 INISEERK
-115 IEIIKELE
+115 IEIIKKLE
-123 KRRSN
+123 KKRSN
-128 SSIIIVEN
+128 SSIIIAEN

-146 VNLPSLPGIIPE
+146 VNLPSLPGIVPE
-158 VDLKRFYTQKDLL
+158 VDLKRFYTKKELL

-182 PKDLKRFSNDD
+182 RKDLKRISTDD

-207 IEKGLDSYLRGKV
+207 IEKGLDKYLRGQV
-220 GLSKFEVNASGKIV
+220 GLGKFEVNASGKII
-234 RKLAEEPSSTGKDIH
+234 RKLAEEPSSSGKDIH
-249 LTIDTNLQKFT
+249 LTIDSNLQKFS

-272 VIDLSNGGIIS
+272 VIDLSNGGIIC

-290 DPNKFIEGISKKDWD
+290 DPNKFVEGISQEDWD
-305 MLLQSKNQPLANKA
+305 ILLQSKNQPLANKA

-336 AALEE
+336 AALED

-354 FYELEE
+354 FYELEQ

-393 RVGID
+393 RIGIE
-398 RIVKTAKKFG
+398 RIAKTARKFG

-420 SKGLIPSKSW
+420 SKGLLPSKSW
-430 KKINKNQLWF
+430 KKNTKNHSWF

-449 GQGFMLSTP
+449 GQGYLLSTP

-473 IKPSLIK
+473 IKPSLLK
-480 AIDGKPTKYN
+480 AIDGKPVKYDKH
-490 NYKLLGIKKS
+490 KLLDIKKS
-500 TLEIIRQAMFGV
+500 TLDIIRQAMFGV
-512 VNNKKGT
+512 VNNKTGT
-519 AFNSRLINENKIF
+519 AFNSRLINETKIF

-543 ISEEERSK
+543 ISEQERNK
-551 GIIKNEDLPRNQR
+551 GIIKNQDLPRNQR

-576 NPKFSVSIVVEHGGG
+576 NPKFSVSIVVEHGGS

-617 YPAEERNNMNSII
+617 YPAEERNKMNSII
-630 KNIKREMLS
+630 NNIKREMIS
-639 IL
+639 I

>member
-12 DKKYGR
+12 DKKFGR

-47 KYKLLAEE
+47 KYRLLAEE

-69 IFDKD
+69 IFDKK
-74 GKILAKNKE
+74 GTILAKNKE
-83 NYRIKIFRDKN
+83 NYRIKILRDKN

-107 IKIRDERK
+107 INISEERK
-115 IEIIKELE
+115 IEIIKKLE
-123 KRRSN
+123 KKRSN
-128 SSIIIVEN
+128 SSIIIAEN

-146 VNLPSLPGIIPE
+146 VNLPSLPGIVPE
-158 VDLKRFYTQKDLL
+158 VDLKRFYTKKELL

-182 PKDLKRFSNDD
+182 RKDLKRISTDD

-207 IEKGLDSYLRGKV
+207 IEKGLDKYLRGQV
-220 GLSKFEVNASGKIV
+220 GLGKFEVNASGKII
-234 RKLAEEPSSTGKDIH
+234 RKLAEEPSSSGKDIH
-249 LTIDTNLQKFT
+249 LTIDSNLQKFS

-272 VIDLSNGGIIS
+272 VIDLSNGGIIC
-283 MASNPSY
+283 MVSNPSY
-290 DPNKFIEGISKKDWD
+290 DPNKFVEGISQEDWD
-305 MLLQSKNQPLANKA
+305 ILLQSKNQPLANKA

-336 AALEE
+336 AALED

-354 FYELEE
+354 FYELEQ

-370 HGSTNL
+370 HGSTDL

-393 RVGID
+393 RIGIEK
-398 RIVKTAKKFG
+398 IAKTARKFG

-420 SKGLIPSKSW
+420 SKGLLPSKSW
-430 KKINKNQLWF
+430 KKNTKNQSWF

-449 GQGFMLSTP
+449 GQGYLLSTP

-473 IKPSLIK
+473 IKPSLLK
-480 AIDGKPTKYN
+480 AIDGKPVKYDKH
-490 NYKLLGIKKS
+490 KLLDIKKS
-500 TLEIIRQAMFGV
+500 TLDIIRQAMFGV
-512 VNNKKGT
+512 VNNKTGT
-519 AFNSRLINENKIF
+519 AFNSRLINETKIF

-543 ISEEERSK
+543 ISEQERKK
-551 GIIKNEDLPRNQR
+551 GIIKNQDLPRNQR

-617 YPAEERNNMNSII
+617 YPAEERNKMNSII
-630 KNIKREMLS
+630 NNIKREMIS
-639 IL
+639 I